1 MISLEKVFTSILYE
15 KRSGRVAGSNV
26 QEIEKKGKYDS
37 TVSISHLPPR
47 HIRECWCTLLRKIWL
62 SIPGMDR
69 FGVSSQVKVLIPE
82 KLKVFISSSSSSVT
96 MAPLPSTV
104 NTDSSTTAA
113 AAVAMVDT
121 TDSTQPNNSQST
133 TALFSFSEESEFLL
147 KVATAAIAST
157 MVDFVFHNRVE
168 YYIDKRV
175 IGEEGLEEMETVTIK
190 VPDVEGKLCNVF
202 VHWTS

>member
-1 MISLEKVFTSILYE
+1 
-15 KRSGRVAGSNV
+15 
-26 QEIEKKGKYDS
+26 
-37 TVSISHLPPR
+37 
-47 HIRECWCTLLRKIWL
+47 
-62 SIPGMDR
+62 MDR

-82 KLKVFISSSSSSVT
+82 KLKVFISSSSSSAI
-96 MAPLPSTV
+96 APHSTLLSTAST
-104 NTDSSTTAA
+104 NSSTTAA

-121 TDSTQPNNSQST
+121 SDSTQPNNSQST
-133 TALFSFSEESEFLL
+133 TLFSFSEESEFLL

-190 VPDVEGKLCNVF
+190 VPDVEGKFCHVF